1 MSEQYDEQDEL
12 SVQPTDENA
21 ADVEQTEDPN
31 ADEARPGLEAGESP
45 DPELEDQYGE
55 PDDGPEIEDDPR
67 LDTEVTDEDTDL
79 EMGLDDTEDDG
90 ATSLGMSGAEGDEGP
105 ELSEDVVAELADDVD
120 EGAPGDEPVS
130 AESAEVTEESTEE
143 ADEAD
148 STDSTEVADEDADE
162 STDEDTAAEAGSD
175 PLEQFRRELWAKPGD
190 WFVVHTYSGMENR
203 VKSNLENRI
212 ISLNMEDYIHEI
224 VVPTEEVAEIKNGQ
238 RKMVKRTVLPGYV
251 LVRMDLTDE
260 SWAAVRHT
268 PSVTGF
274 VGHSHQPVPL
284 SMTEVENMLAPAVV
298 ARAEAEAVAAGTA
311 APGSTSASKKPVEV
325 ADFDVQDS
333 VMVVDGPFATL
344 HATITEIN
352 PESQRVKALVEIF
365 GRETPVE
372 LSFSQI
378 QRV

>member
-1 MSEQYDEQDEL
+1 VTEHHVSEQYD
-12 SVQPTDENA
+12 SVETEETVATDTPEA
-21 ADVEQTEDPN
+21 DASAGETHDAAAESESAVDIEDATADVE
-31 ADEARPGLEAGESP
+31 S
-45 DPELEDQYGE
+45 
-55 PDDGPEIEDDPR
+55 
-67 LDTEVTDEDTDL
+67 DEDT
-79 EMGLDDTEDDG
+79 EPV
-90 ATSLGMSGAEGDEGP
+90 AEGDT
-105 ELSEDVVAELADDVD
+105 AE
-120 EGAPGDEPVS
+120 
-130 AESAEVTEESTEE
+130 
-143 ADEAD
+143 
-148 STDSTEVADEDADE
+148 DEDD
-162 STDEDTAAEAGSD
+162 D
-175 PLEQFRRELWAKPGD
+175 PLEAFRRELWAKPGD

-260 SWAAVRHT
+260 SWSAVRHT

-284 SMTEVENMLAPAVV
+284 SMSEVENMLAPAVV
-298 ARAEAEAVAAGTA
+298 ARAEAEAVAAGAPA
-311 APGSTSASKKPVEV
+311 ATGGGAPAKKPIEV
-325 ADFDVQDS
+325 ADFDVSDS

-352 PESQRVKALVEIF
+352 AESQRVKALVEIF

-378 QRV
+378 QKV

>member
-1 MSEQYDEQDEL
+1 MSEQYD
-12 SVQPTDENA
+12 SA
-21 ADVEQTEDPN
+21 QTEETVTTDAPE
-31 ADEARPGLEAGESP
+31 ADASAEETLDAAAEVEAA
-45 DPELEDQYGE
+45 
-55 PDDGPEIEDDPR
+55 
-67 LDTEVTDEDTDL
+67 V
-79 EMGLDDTEDDG
+79 DTED
-90 ATSLGMSGAEGDEGP
+90 A
-105 ELSEDVVAELADDVD
+105 
-120 EGAPGDEPVS
+120 
-130 AESAEVTEESTEE
+130 
-143 ADEAD
+143 
-148 STDSTEVADEDADE
+148 ADEDAGSAGRGAGDRGRVGRRGRGGRVA
-162 STDEDTAAEAGSD
+162 EDDD
-175 PLEQFRRELWAKPGD
+175 PLEAFRRELWAKPGD

-284 SMTEVENMLAPAVV
+284 SMSEVENMLAPAVV
-298 ARAEAEAVAAGTA
+298 ARAEAEAVAAGAPAAAGAATTA
-311 APGSTSASKKPVEV
+311 KKPIEV
-325 ADFDVQDS
+325 ADFDVSDS

-352 PESQRVKALVEIF
+352 AESQRVKALVEIF

>member
-1 MSEQYDEQDEL
+1 MSEQYD
-12 SVQPTDENA
+12 P
-21 ADVEQTEDPN
+21 
-31 ADEARPGLEAGESP
+31 
-45 DPELEDQYGE
+45 
-55 PDDGPEIEDDPR
+55 
-67 LDTEVTDEDTDL
+67 
-79 EMGLDDTEDDG
+79 
-90 ATSLGMSGAEGDEGP
+90 
-105 ELSEDVVAELADDVD
+105 
-120 EGAPGDEPVS
+120 AP
-130 AESAEVTEESTEE
+130 E
-143 ADEAD
+143 ADEAFD
-148 STDSTEVADEDADE
+148 AADEAADDAADVDLDEDATVDETEAIEEQDAEESAEEAEEATEGDTEEPADED
-162 STDEDTAAEAGSD
+162 
-175 PLEQFRRELWAKPGD
+175 PLEAFRRELWAKPGD

-203 VKSNLENRI
+203 VKQNLENRI
-212 ISLNMEDYIHEI
+212 HSLNMEDYIHEI

-284 SMTEVENMLAPAVV
+284 SMDEVEKMLAPAVV
-298 ARAEAEAVAAGTA
+298 EAAVAQAEAAAASAGGTA
-311 APGSTSASKKPVEV
+311 VTPTKKPIEV
-325 ADFDVQDS
+325 ADFGVNDS
-333 VMVVDGPFATL
+333 VLIVDGAFATL

-352 PESQRVKALVEIF
+352 AEAQRVKALVEIF

>member
-1 MSEQYDEQDEL
+1 
-12 SVQPTDENA
+12 
-21 ADVEQTEDPN
+21 
-31 ADEARPGLEAGESP
+31 
-45 DPELEDQYGE
+45 
-55 PDDGPEIEDDPR
+55 
-67 LDTEVTDEDTDL
+67 
-79 EMGLDDTEDDG
+79 
-90 ATSLGMSGAEGDEGP
+90 
-105 ELSEDVVAELADDVD
+105 
-120 EGAPGDEPVS
+120 
-130 AESAEVTEESTEE
+130 
-143 ADEAD
+143 
-148 STDSTEVADEDADE
+148 
-162 STDEDTAAEAGSD
+162 
-175 PLEQFRRELWAKPGD
+175 
-190 WFVVHTYSGMENR
+190 MENR

-311 APGSTSASKKPVEV
+311 APGTATATKKPVEV

-378 QRV
+378 QKV